1 MLILKG
7 LDHVAALD
15 TPNSVK
21 WWRGSLALGFNNI
34 ISYVLCDFLK

>member
-1 MLILKG
+1 M
-7 LDHVAALD
+7 AALE

-21 WWRGSLALGFNNI
+21 WWRVSLALVFNNM